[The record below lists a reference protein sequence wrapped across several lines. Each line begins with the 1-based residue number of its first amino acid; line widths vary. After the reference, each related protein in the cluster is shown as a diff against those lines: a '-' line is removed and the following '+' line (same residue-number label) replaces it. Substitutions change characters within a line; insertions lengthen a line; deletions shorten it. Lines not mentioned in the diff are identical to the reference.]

1 MQLLGQ
7 HLRSLRNDMGMSIHE
22 VAKNTGLSPSFVS
35 KIETNKFQSVTV
47 HALLSISEAYH
58 VPLQVLLERAGFVE
72 TNADGLPDL
81 SFYLK
86 AKYHAPHEATQ
97 DMDLAWEIVKKKYL
111 IS

>member
-22 VAKNTGLSPSFVS
+22 VARRTALSPSFIS
-35 KIETNKFQSVTV
+35 KIETNAFQSITV
-47 HALLSISEAYH
+47 QALLALTATYK
-58 VPLQVLLERAGFVE
+58 VPFQVVLENSGLLEASP
-72 TNADGLPDL
+72 DGLPDL
-81 SFYLK
+81 ALFLK
-86 AKYHAPHEATQ
+86 AKYHAPHQATQ